1 MAKRKTK
8 DNKASK
14 GERPN
19 VNKKILNAVKRDRTE
34 LDLVLAKLDAFK
46 KGKRVMITIANPSVK
61 SESNKPFIR
70 VNANDIWK
78 RERYIMKS
86 KDVVSL

>member
-1 MAKRKTK
+1 MTQRKSR

-19 VNKKILNAVKRDRTE
+19 VNRKVLNALKRERTE
-34 LDLVLAKLDAFK
+34 LDLAIAKRDAFK
-46 KGKRVMITIANPSVK
+46 KGKRVMITIPNPNIN
-61 SESNKPFIR
+61 SEPNKPFIR
-70 VNANDIWK
+70 VKANDIWTK
-78 RERYIMKS
+78 EKYIMKS

>member
-8 DNKASK
+8 DNKASR

-46 KGKRVMITIANPSVK
+46 KGKRVMITIPNPNVK
-61 SESNKPFIR
+61 SEPTKPFIR
-70 VNANDIWK
+70 VKANEIWHK
-78 RERYIMKS
+78 EKYIMKS

>member
-46 KGKRVMITIANPSVK
+46 KGKRVMITIPNPNVK
-61 SESNKPFIR
+61 SEPTKPFIR
-70 VNANDIWK
+70 VKANEIWHK
-78 RERYIMKS
+78 EKYIMKS

>member
-1 MAKRKTK
+1 MTKRNSK
-8 DNKASK
+8 DNKASR
-14 GERPN
+14 GERSN
-19 VNKKILNAVKRDRTE
+19 VNRKVLNAMKRDRNE
-34 LDLVLAKLDAFK
+34 LDLILAKMDAFK
-46 KGKRVMITIANPSVK
+46 KGKRVMITIPNPSIK
-61 SESNKPFIR
+61 SEPNKPFIR